1 MPEGAIETTRHECRG
16 PPPRN
21 VGKAPTHRLGPA
33 PYGPHVSVQGRVRG
47 LRHRIEDYGEDSPT
61 YTVWTFRLDRHDSA
75 GNSLRPVPVQMRG
88 AAFDGS
94 LDEGDVVRV
103 AGRWKDG
110 TLHGERIDNLTTGAA
125 ITRRSFKLAGLIAFA
140 VLVLLVVAGFFVVR
154 NIIDDHSQDG
164 REWYCEQAEE
174 VRRAPVSGCE

>member
-1 MPEGAIETTRHECRG
+1 MRCGRAFGRSVQG
-16 PPPRN
+16 PTSQN
-21 VGKAPTHRLGPA
+21 VGKVPTRRLAPA
-33 PYGPHVSVQGRVRG
+33 PYGPQVSVQGRVRG
-47 LRHRIEDYGEDSPT
+47 LRQRIEDYGEDSPT

-75 GNSLRPVPVQMRG
+75 GNRLRPVAVQMRG

-125 ITRRSFKLAGLIAFA
+125 IKRRSFKLAGLIAFA
-140 VLVLLVVAGFFVVR
+140 VFVLLVVAGFFVVG
-154 NIIDDHSQDG
+154 NIMDDRAQDG

-174 VRRAPVSGCE
+174 VRRAPVPGCE